1 MKKVIFILFVSLL
14 SSIVLTSCSDDDNDV
29 SGQSG
34 NFIVNDV
41 AMKYGEA
48 TVSLHEYEK
57 IKHDGEWI
65 KVKGH
70 SYYVISA
77 IDEDEPV
84 GSGLQF
90 LFESEWLDIKQIKAG
105 YVLKEDEVTKYNDVF
120 YDYDTDCSYTNLSG
134 TVEIKEVTDEFIT
147 VTFNNYKF
155 EKSVSGDRDYDKTFV
170 INGTVK
176 FEIEVNN

>member
-14 SSIVLTSCSDDDNDV
+14 TSIVTTSCSDDDNV

-41 AMKYGEA
+41 AMKYAEA
-48 TVSLHEYEK
+48 TVSLYESEK

-70 SYYVISA
+70 SYFVISA
-77 IDEDEPV
+77 IDEEEPI

-120 YDYDTDCSYTNLSG
+120 SDYDTDCSYTNLSG

-155 EKSVSGDRDYDKTFV
+155 EKSVSGDRDYEKTFV

>member
-1 MKKVIFILFVSLL
+1 MKKVIFILFVLL
-14 SSIVLTSCSDDDNDV
+14 SSIVLTSCSDDDNDA

-48 TVSLHEYEK
+48 TVSLYESEK

-70 SYYVISA
+70 SYFIISA
-77 IDEDEPV
+77 IDEEEPI

-90 LFESEWLDIKQIKAG
+90 LFESEWLDIKNIKAG

-120 YDYDTDCSYTNLSG
+120 YDYDSDCSYSNLSG
-134 TVEIKEVTDEFIT
+134 TVEIKEVTDKFIT
-147 VTFNNYKF
+147 VAFNSYKF

-176 FEIEVNN
+176 FVIEVNN